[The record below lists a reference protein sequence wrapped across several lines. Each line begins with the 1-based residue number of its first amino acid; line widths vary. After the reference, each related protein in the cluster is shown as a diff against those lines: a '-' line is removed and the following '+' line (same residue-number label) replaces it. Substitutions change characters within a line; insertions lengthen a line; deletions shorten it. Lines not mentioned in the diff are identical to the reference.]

1 MWLKANHKILQT
13 AYLTLSSGLENQK
26 YNRDEDYYLVIM
38 DTETGMEIYRQK
50 VIIDIA
56 FADDFGFDI

>member
-1 MWLKANHKILQT
+1 MAKSKSQNSADRIFNLKFRLR
-13 AYLTLSSGLENQK
+13 NQK
-26 YNRDEDYYLVIM
+26 YNRDEDYYLVII
-38 DTETGMEIYRQK
+38 DTETGMEIHRQK